1 MSKSYR
7 DKVQKARWIEIALT
21 SIETRRKRGSI
32 DSNLSRAVEKLS
44 RCAKKNFFKEEKNT
58 DVNGIKHATQP
69 KIHSTFSAFR
79 NIS

>member
-44 RCAKKNFFKEEKNT
+44 RCAKKNFSKKRKIQT
-58 DVNGIKHATQP
+58 LMQPKHATQP
-69 KIHSTFSAFR
+69 KIHSTFSTFR